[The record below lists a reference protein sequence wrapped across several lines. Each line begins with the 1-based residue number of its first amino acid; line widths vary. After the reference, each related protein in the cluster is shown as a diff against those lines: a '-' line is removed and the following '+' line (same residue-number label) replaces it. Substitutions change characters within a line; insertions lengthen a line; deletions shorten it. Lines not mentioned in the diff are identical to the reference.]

1 MSTAHPPGART
12 PGPYGVS
19 VTAADVGARVVVRR
33 RLAGDLLGDLLGEL
47 RRWDDQV
54 VVRDRHG
61 VEHEVARADVVAAKR
76 VPPAPVRPVR
86 PTRARFAEVVRSEPV
101 DVGLACL
108 LVGGEVRPDLD
119 VDESLEQLDVMA
131 AQARSLTTS
140 RRPDDVAEAVR
151 RVLHTGHRLHGTP
164 SDFDDVRASLLDEV
178 LVRRRAL
185 PILMSVVWTEVAA
198 RLGVQAC
205 ALGFPGRVLVL
216 VGEPEDEHVVVDPWE
231 GGRVLD
237 RDEVAERAQGSP
249 LVPLPA
255 NDLLLRLLTN
265 VRVLAARRPPGLDAA
280 AMRLWAVE
288 LSLLL
293 PRHPAFLRRER
304 GELLVRL
311 GDHLGGAE
319 ELETYALVVD
329 GADGSAA
336 EAARREARLARAQ
349 LN

>member
-1 MSTAHPPGART
+1 MT
-12 PGPYGVS
+12 
-19 VTAADVGARVVVRR
+19 
-33 RLAGDLLGDLLGEL
+33 
-47 RRWDDQV
+47 
-54 VVRDRHG
+54 
-61 VEHEVARADVVAAKR
+61 
-76 VPPAPVRPVR
+76 

-108 LVGGEVRPDLD
+108 LVGGEVDPDLD
-119 VDESLEQLDVMA
+119 VDASLEALDVLA
-131 AQARSLTTS
+131 TRVRARLDGRTGLE
-140 RRPDDVAEAVR
+140 DVVEQLR
-151 RVLHTGHRLHGTP
+151 RVLHTDHRFGGTEA
-164 SDFDDVRASLLDEV
+164 DFDDVRSSLLPEV
-178 LVRRRAL
+178 LLRKRGL
-185 PILMSVVWTEVAA
+185 PILLSVVWTEVAA
-198 RLGVQAC
+198 RLGTQAMV
-205 ALGFPGRVLVL
+205 LGWPGRVHVL

-231 GGRVLD
+231 DGRALA
-237 RDEVAERAQGSP
+237 REEIAQRSQGMP
-249 LVPLPA
+249 LAPMSA

-265 VRVLAARRPPGLDAA
+265 IRVLAARRPPGLDAA

-293 PRHPAFLRRER
+293 PRHPVFLRRER

-329 GADGSAA
+329 GSDEQAA